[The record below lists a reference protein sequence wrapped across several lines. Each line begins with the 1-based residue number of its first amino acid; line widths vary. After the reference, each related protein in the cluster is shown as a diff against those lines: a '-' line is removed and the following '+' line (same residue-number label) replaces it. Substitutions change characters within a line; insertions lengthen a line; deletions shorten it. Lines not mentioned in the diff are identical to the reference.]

1 MRLLF
6 PAPAIKFREIYVDT
20 KRVVLLEIPKAV
32 RTPLRFRETEYIR
45 VGSCKRKLKDLSEQQ
60 RRLWTS
66 FERTPFEEIICAEH
80 ITGDEIIHFLD
91 YPSYFDLLAIPLPP
105 TRAHILDA
113 LSNDGLIVKC
123 EGGLWSITNIGAI
136 LIAKKLSDCTRI
148 SRKSVRVIQY
158 KGIDR
163 LNTIKEQGRGKGYA
177 NGFEGLITYIN
188 GIIPSNEIMGQA
200 LRRDVPT
207 YPELAVRELVANAL
221 IHQDFCVGGSG
232 PLVEIFSNR
241 MEICN
246 PGAPLVPT
254 ERLIDTPPRSRNEQ
268 LAALMR
274 RFGVCEERGSGIDK
288 VVFHVEYYQLPPPM
302 FEVAGQNTR
311 VILFGPRPLSRM
323 DKADRV
329 RACYQHACLKYV
341 NREHMT
347 NSTLR
352 QRFGIE
358 VKNIAQASRIIREAV
373 ASGEIVPHDE
383 TAAPKQ
389 MKYVP
394 WWAADGGT

>member
-1 MRLLF
+1 M
-6 PAPAIKFREIYVDT
+6 
-20 KRVVLLEIPKAV
+20 
-32 RTPLRFRETEYIR
+32 
-45 VGSCKRKLKDLSEQQ
+45 
-60 RRLWTS
+60 
-66 FERTPFEEIICAEH
+66 
-80 ITGDEIIHFLD
+80 TGDEIIYFLD

-123 EGGLWSITNIGAI
+123 EGGLWNITNLGAI
-136 LIAKKLSDCTRI
+136 LIAKKLSDFTRI

-163 LNTIKEQGRGKGYA
+163 LNTIKEQGGGKGYA